1 MWVSDEYKIQWWL
14 PPRTASRMT
23 VKFLQKLKFRQ
34 EFGHHTV
41 FGNSRYDVYL
51 NIRNPYS
58 IVVSYFFLT
67 HQQFGYKDFSEFV
80 KKTKGEYYY
89 MGTPYLLD
97 YIEAFRDRKL
107 EPAKIIRYENFFEDL
122 TSIEIIKSNEKLLEL
137 EMKIL
142 ELETLP
148 WRKNYKEEFL
158 KPYSEFYTKELADI
172 IYENRQKYFE
182 FGGYDRDSWKTLIN

>member
-1 MWVSDEYKIQWWL
+1 
-14 PPRTASRMT
+14 
-23 VKFLQKLKFRQ
+23 
-34 EFGHHTV
+34 
-41 FGNSRYDVYL
+41 
-51 NIRNPYS
+51 
-58 IVVSYFFLT
+58 
-67 HQQFGYKDFSEFV
+67 V
-80 KKTKGEYYY
+80 KKTKGDYYY

-122 TSIEIIKSNEKLLEL
+122 TSLEIIKSNEKILEL

-158 KPYSEFYTKELADI
+158 KPYSEFYTQELADI